1 MVSITLRSQFW
12 LEQIRWT
19 KVYMNEIRCMW
30 LCCQLPLLV
39 FYTIYKLYN
48 DVALHYNEWS
58 WLMKVKNHC
67 RQKLK
72 LLSLFWTHM
81 CSIRIDTYWSWW
93 AKKQNLFFILHTC
106 MQWIYEWMASVS
118 LPDNVFQLFFA
129 LLHRINISCWWCL
142 MMCKAIRCRNIRN
155 SRIFCFWFCIVRA
168 CNYKRQNPPTLQKEK
183 KKGT

>member
-1 MVSITLRSQFW
+1 MVSFTALRSKFW
-12 LEQIRWT
+12 LERIRWT

-30 LCCQLPLLV
+30 LCC
-39 FYTIYKLYN
+39 YKLYN
-48 DVALHYNEWS
+48 DIALHYNEWS

-72 LLSLFWTHM
+72 LLSLFWIHM
-81 CSIRIDTYWSWW
+81 CLGLIHIDHGEQR
-93 AKKQNLFFILHTC
+93 KQNLFFILHTR
-106 MQWIYEWMASVS
+106 MQWIYERMASAS
-118 LPDNVFQLFFA
+118 LLNNVYQLFFT
-129 LLHRINISCWWCL
+129 LLHRINILCWWCL
-142 MMCKAIRCRNIRN
+142 MMCKAIRCWNLRN